1 MIKKLL
7 FACALFAA
15 FTTVSANERPID
27 ASQLPAAAQTFIKE
41 LPLLE
46 REQVRVVFLGD
57 ISALP
62 AKTRDVFMYGLEQT
76 KHHTGMVLALA
87 VNYGGR
93 AEIARAARLLAQ
105 DVQEGHLSPEDID
118 ETAVAKKLYTADLP
132 DPELVIRTS
141 GELRL
146 SNYLLWQVAYAEFY
160 ITTTYW
166 PDFDRWGLIEA
177 ILAYQ
182 HRDRR
187 FGGLSAKGAAQ

>member
-1 MIKKLL
+1 MAGGPPPVDFRVVKAIVLALRRYARLSPPAFAWAVEVLSAYAFSTENWSRPKAEVDLL
-7 FACALFAA
+7 MHLF
-15 FTTVSANERPID
+15 
-27 ASQLPAAAQTFIKE
+27 AQTFIKE

-105 DVQEGHLSPEDID
+105 DVQEGHLSPEDSD

-132 DPELVIRTS
+132 DPEWS
-141 GELRL
+141 FALRA
-146 SNYLLWQVAYAEFY
+146 S
-160 ITTTYW
+160 
-166 PDFDRWGLIEA
+166 
-177 ILAYQ
+177 
-182 HRDRR
+182 
-187 FGGLSAKGAAQ
+187 FGSPIICCGR